1 MAFVLCAPVLLE
13 AKRQRHA
20 TACSARKGFGKAPP
34 CVCGVKKPYEECC
47 GAIHER
53 RRKAEFANELM
64 RARYSAYQKALVGFI
79 METTTGVNE
88 SEDSEKWRAALFT
101 YVQATKF
108 KGLKVLK
115 SEKGAP
121 GDDEGYVTFSV
132 KTNSG
137 SYTERSRFLPDDE
150 FGWKYVRE
158 PEDSP
163 TQ

>member
-1 MAFVLCAPVLLE
+1 MAFVLCSPVLLE
-13 AKRQRHA
+13 AKWHRKA
-20 TACSARKGFGKAPP
+20 PVCSAGKGFGKAPQ
-34 CVCGVKKPYEECC
+34 CGCGLEKPYQECC

-53 RRKAEFANELM
+53 RRKAEFAKELM

-79 METTTGVNE
+79 MDTTTGVSE
-88 SEDSEKWRAALFT
+88 SEDSEKWRAALSA

-108 KGLKVLK
+108 KGLKVMK

-137 SYTERSRFLPDDE
+137 SYTERSRFVPDEE

-158 PEDSP
+158 PEDST